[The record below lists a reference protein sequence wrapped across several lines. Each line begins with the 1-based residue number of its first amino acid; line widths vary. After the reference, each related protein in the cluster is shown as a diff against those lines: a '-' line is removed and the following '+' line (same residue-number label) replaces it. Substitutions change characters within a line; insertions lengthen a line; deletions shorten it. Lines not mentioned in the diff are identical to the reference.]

1 MKKLLTLCS
10 FVVSLGL
17 VGCAAPPQNSQV
29 YRSSEVGVPQTVQY
43 GRVEAVRSIIIDAG
57 TTGVGVG
64 TGAILG
70 GVAGSAIGHGGGS
83 LAAGIIG
90 AVAGGIAGQAV
101 ERNTSKTQGVE
112 LTIKLDRGPQ
122 IIVVQ
127 PFDNN
132 YYNPGSKVRII
143 GNGSNTRVT
152 F

>member
-1 MKKLLTLCS
+1 MKKLLILSS
-10 FVVSLGL
+10 FIASLSL
-17 VGCAAPPQNSQV
+17 VGCAAPPQSSQV
-29 YRSSEVGVPQTVQY
+29 YRSSEVGVPQSVQY
-43 GRVEAVRSIIIDAG
+43 GKVVSARSIIIDAG

-70 GVAGSAIGHGGGS
+70 GVAGSAIGHGSGS

-112 LTIKLDRGPQ
+112 LTVKLDRGSE

-132 YYNPGSKVRII
+132 YYTPGSRVRVI
-143 GNGSNTRVT
+143 GNSYNTRVT